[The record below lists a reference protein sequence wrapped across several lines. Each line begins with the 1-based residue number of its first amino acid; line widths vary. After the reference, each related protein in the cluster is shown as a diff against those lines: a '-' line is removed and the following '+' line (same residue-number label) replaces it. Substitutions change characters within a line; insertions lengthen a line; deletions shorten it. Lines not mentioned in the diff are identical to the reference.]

1 MAPMMDKE
9 KTSNLINFI
18 KITSKIN
25 PNYLKKVRELIFH
38 YLDKVVQKIS
48 YTKLVEEEGNA

>member
-1 MAPMMDKE
+1 MMDKE